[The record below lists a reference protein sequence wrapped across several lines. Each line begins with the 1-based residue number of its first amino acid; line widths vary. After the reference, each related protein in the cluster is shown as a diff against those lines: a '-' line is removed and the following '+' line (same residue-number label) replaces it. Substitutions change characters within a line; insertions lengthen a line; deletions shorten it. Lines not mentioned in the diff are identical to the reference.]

1 MKNACIGL
9 LFVLLFHAGVWGHS
23 VNVLIAKHVPRVNL
37 SFSQNY
43 AIVIGKNFYGPIS
56 SQNQLRLTS
65 GADGIRLTVR
75 NAQTKVHKN
84 LGASKGPIFLVR
96 SLGPGINFNWPKPL
110 SSLKKQPLPPFLKWQ
125 QFPSQKGAFVSFR
138 HPSYGGTITYNG
150 PLTLFAKEGINIVET
165 AELEN
170 YVTHVV
176 NCELGSE
183 SSLHAL
189 KAQSVIVRTFAL
201 YMVQNRL
208 ESRQQGNP
216 NWKFFQLLA
225 SPADQAYNCRK
236 RVNDQ
241 ELPSDLVKKAA
252 RETAGLV
259 LLKKNALAKVQYN
272 TGSAK
277 NLPKGV
283 ISQDDIIR
291 KAHAGQTYTAIL
303 RAAVPGS
310 KVGRYNPSALCTQ
323 ALKTLFQQ
331 KK

>member
-138 HPSYGGTITYNG
+138 HRIYLVVDVDVMDFVDNQNFYILEDTNDLSRYAVSE
-150 PLTLFAKEGINIVET
+150 FDVDSEGM
-165 AELEN
+165 
-170 YVTHVV
+170 
-176 NCELGSE
+176 
-183 SSLHAL
+183 
-189 KAQSVIVRTFAL
+189 L
-201 YMVQNRL
+201 Y
-208 ESRQQGNP
+208 
-216 NWKFFQLLA
+216 
-225 SPADQAYNCRK
+225 
-236 RVNDQ
+236 
-241 ELPSDLVKKAA
+241 
-252 RETAGLV
+252 
-259 LLKKNALAKVQYN
+259 
-272 TGSAK
+272 
-277 NLPKGV
+277 
-283 ISQDDIIR
+283 
-291 KAHAGQTYTAIL
+291 
-303 RAAVPGS
+303 
-310 KVGRYNPSALCTQ
+310 
-323 ALKTLFQQ
+323 
-331 KK
+331 